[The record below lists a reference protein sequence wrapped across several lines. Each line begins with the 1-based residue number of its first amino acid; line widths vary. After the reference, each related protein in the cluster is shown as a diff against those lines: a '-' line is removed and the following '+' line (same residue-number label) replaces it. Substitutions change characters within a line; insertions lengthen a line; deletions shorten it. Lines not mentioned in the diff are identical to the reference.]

1 MSPSSTN
8 WRKVCVA
15 KGELGRFG
23 TFLAFLNSISWLLV
37 RFSARPYCVLNCEAS
52 YTPLLSIL
60 VVKSRAE
67 RAFRGRILSQR
78 RSHIGLEEGS

>member
-1 MSPSSTN
+1 M
-8 WRKVCVA
+8 A
-15 KGELGRFG
+15 KGELGRVG

-67 RAFRGRILSQR
+67 GAFRGLILKSK
-78 RSHIGLEEGS
+78 EEGGAT